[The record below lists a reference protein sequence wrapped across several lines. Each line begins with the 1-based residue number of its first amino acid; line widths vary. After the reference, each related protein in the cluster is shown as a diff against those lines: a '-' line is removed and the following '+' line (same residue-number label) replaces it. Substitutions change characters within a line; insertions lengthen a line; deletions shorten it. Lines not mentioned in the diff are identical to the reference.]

1 MIWWISKEDSDK
13 EIYDEQNSNEEYYDE
28 ENNR

>member
-1 MIWWISKEDSDK
+1 MIWWVSKEDSDK